1 MQRWYLWLPP
11 SLSCGLFL
19 FSDNKSTKRSR
30 LCSLCVSAH
39 MLKWV
44 KSGQMCP
51 NACFPCIQILNRQ
64 VSPTPPPPLP
74 PPPLLPP
81 APPSFSAYYIPHKAI
96 FFPQL
101 ARCTE
106 RKGAGDGFR
115 LLGPLNS
122 WQAFEIDFM
131 QLPNEFLR
139 SSLQSFVPLRYDCFA
154 INDEFFLLLFLTPFL
169 FFFFFACE
177 GEEVRLTLNTRLN

>member
-64 VSPTPPPPLP
+64 VSPTPPLLPSLLLPSSHQHP
-74 PPPLLPP
+74 PPSLLTTSHTKQFFSRSLRAVRREKALVMDFDYSVLLILDKPLKLTSCNYQM
-81 APPSFSAYYIPHKAI
+81 SF
-96 FFPQL
+96 F
-101 ARCTE
+101 
-106 RKGAGDGFR
+106 GA
-115 LLGPLNS
+115 LCKVLS
-122 WQAFEIDFM
+122 
-131 QLPNEFLR
+131 R
-139 SSLQSFVPLRYDCFA
+139 SDMTVLQ
-154 INDEFFLLLFLTPFL
+154 
-169 FFFFFACE
+169 
-177 GEEVRLTLNTRLN
+177 